1 MQVLL
6 RNLPPNTQ
14 LMEEIMSAV
23 KKFLVGEGLLA
34 GESSLAAARPTR
46 RLQGD
51 NVGPFLKLYIVK
63 ICI

>member
-23 KKFLVGEGLLA
+23 KKFLIGEGLLA

-51 NVGPFLKLYIVK
+51 NVGSFSNSTLSKFA
-63 ICI
+63 